1 MQIKINRLTILSCHS
16 ILDQV
21 AEDIA
26 KGIAVDALPDK
37 DIVVCI
43 GAHKRFRGLRQKAGF
58 KICVQTEHFLDA
70 RGQALW
76 RKPRWFRMLTNL
88 LLCDLMLDL
97 SIYNKKVYRWLPRAL
112 KNKIVFGAKIFPS
125 APVQHVEGNGT
136 AVFFG
141 TVNARRTKLIG
152 ASEAYVTLDEGLF
165 SAALD
170 DKIAN
175 ASAVLNVHFSTGV
188 YTEYPRLLSAY
199 LAGKPLVSETL
210 SPDLEEGRHY
220 IALGGQMNTESF
232 AKIFANFSNEFAAHN
247 RFTDFLVSY
256 AK

>member
-88 LLCDLMLDL
+88 LICDLISTDDIT
-97 SIYNKKVYRWLPRAL
+97 SP
-112 KNKIVFGAKIFPS
+112 FG
-125 APVQHVEGNGT
+125 
-136 AVFFG
+136 
-141 TVNARRTKLIG
+141 
-152 ASEAYVTLDEGLF
+152 
-165 SAALD
+165 
-170 DKIAN
+170 DK
-175 ASAVLNVHFSTGV
+175 
-188 YTEYPRLLSAY
+188 
-199 LAGKPLVSETL
+199 LAGAGEIR
-210 SPDLEEGRHY
+210 D
-220 IALGGQMNTESF
+220 GGSF
-232 AKIFANFSNEFAAHN
+232 YDRMGAVACWNAVMDENQYMVRKWNEFIAA
-247 RFTDFLVSY
+247 
-256 AK
+256 